1 MIVGRFE
8 RGRPFLRGDVLI
20 PRLGVQAG
28 VNFLVDTGAD
38 VTCLHPKDGIPA
50 RIPFDQLRNLTANR
64 GIGGQST
71 YFVEQAILSFRD
83 SSGGPIYEYEVELY
97 IGKPEDVSDRIPSL
111 LGQDVLKRWR
121 MVHDPAVDGLEIQP
135 RDADYIIR

>member
-1 MIVGRFE
+1 MIAGRFE
-8 RGRPFLRGDVLI
+8 RGRPFLRGDVLV
-20 PRLGVQAG
+20 PRLGVRAV

-38 VTCLHPKDGIPA
+38 VTCLHPKDSVPA
-50 RIPFDQLRNLTANR
+50 RISFSQLRNLAVNR

-83 SSGGPIYEYEVELY
+83 ASDGLIYEYEVELY
-97 IGKPEDVSDRIPSL
+97 VGKPEDVSHQIPSL

-121 MVHDPAVDGLEIQP
+121 MIHDPASDKLEIQP
-135 RDADYIIR
+135 RDSDYIIR

>member
-20 PRLGVQAG
+20 PRFGVQAG

-38 VTCLHPKDGIPA
+38 VTCLHPGDAIPA
-50 RIPFDQLRNLTANR
+50 NIPFDRLENLTANR
-64 GIGGQST
+64 GIGGQSS

-83 SSGGPIYEYEVELY
+83 ADGRPIYLY
-97 IGKPEDVSDRIPSL
+97 DIDIRIGKPEEVSDRIPSL

-121 MVHDPAVDGLEIQP
+121 VVHHPPADRLEFQSV
-135 RDADYIIR
+135 DADYTIQ

>member
-20 PRLGVQAG
+20 PRFGVQAG
-28 VNFLVDTGAD
+28 VSFLVDTGAD

-50 RIPFDQLRNLTANR
+50 HIPFDQLRNLTANR

-83 SSGGPIYEYEVELY
+83 ASGGLIYEYEVELY
-97 IGKPEDVSDRIPSL
+97 IGKPEDVSHQIPSL
-111 LGQDVLKRWR
+111 LGQDVLKRWLL
-121 MVHDPAVDGLEIQP
+121 VHDPTSDKLEIQP
-135 RDADYIIR
+135 RDADYIIQ

>member
-20 PRLGVQAG
+20 PRFGVQAV
-28 VNFLVDTGAD
+28 VNLLVDTGAD

-50 RIPFDQLRNLTANR
+50 RVPFDRLRNPVSSR
-64 GIGGQST
+64 GIGGQSA
-71 YFVEQAILSFRD
+71 YFIEQAIVSFRD
-83 SSGGPIYEYEVELY
+83 ASGRPVYEYEVSLY

-121 MVHDPAVDGLEIQP
+121 LVHDPAVDILEVQP
-135 RDADYIIR
+135 RDADYVVQ

>member
-8 RGRPFLRGDVLI
+8 RGRPFLRGDVLV
-20 PRLGVQAG
+20 PRIGVRAV

-38 VTCLHPKDGIPA
+38 VTCLHPKDSVPA
-50 RIPFDQLRNLTANR
+50 HVPFERLGNLAASR
-64 GIGGQST
+64 GIGGQSA
-71 YFVEQAILSFRD
+71 YFVERAVLSFRGAD
-83 SSGGPIYEYEVELY
+83 GRPIYEYDVDLY
-97 IGKPEDVSDRIPSL
+97 IGRPEDVSNWLPSL

-121 MVHDPAVDGLEIQP
+121 MVHDPASDELEIQP